1 MEYSSLQLN
10 DLPDEILMIIF
21 KKLDN
26 ITLLYS
32 LIGDNIRLNR
42 IVCDSIFTNRLTLVN
57 FVPQHLI
64 TARPLLMYLPNPLSD
79 PMLDRFCLQILPKIH
94 EKVKRLDLELL
105 SMERILRCTN
115 YPNLSQI
122 TLYNIEIERALQL
135 FSDESLFISTYK
147 NQISL
152 FVIDIRSNGERD
164 TITDENPLLFT
175 YIFNTFTN
183 LQILDIGPYS
193 IWYQYLSFDISP
205 PNAISSTLL
214 ELHVNLNNFSD
225 CLYLLD
231 GRFKQLCIFHA
242 DIERITSN
250 LVNNNKEKL
259 PNLRSFKL
267 YCDSQTKCYDELILP
282 LLHRMSNLE
291 KLDLSLDV
299 STTKT
304 FVDGNNLKLNI
315 INHMSLLNEFKFN
328 ICSSTRFYNQFNL
341 PSNEFVQQMFK
352 DFQNKQIIS
361 SVDYF
366 NERGYSRCHIY
377 SYPYE
382 LRYYEHI
389 ANSFPGG
396 IFKRVRTISLF
407 DERPFEHEFFFQIA
421 QSFPCLEK
429 LTVINKKR
437 QNNKQFGKSK
447 NQNQD
452 SAIIEYSYLVQLDLS
467 EAHKDYHEQFLFDT
481 KTCLPNNV
489 RVEMDYRLVK
499 KVTRNFRRN
508 TTRSNCAKISL
519 ICFYKK
525 STFPEHL
532 KDYFPYAK
540 II

>member
-1 MEYSSLQLN
+1 M
-10 DLPDEILMIIF
+10 
-21 KKLDN
+21 KHC
-26 ITLLYS
+26 T
-32 LIGDNIRLNR
+32 GDNIRLNR

-57 FVPQHLI
+57 FVPQRLI
-64 TARPLLMYLPNPLSD
+64 MARPLSIYFTYPLPD
-79 PMLDRFCLQILPKIH
+79 PMLDRFCFQILPEIH

-115 YPNLSQI
+115 YPNLSEI

-193 IWYQYLSFDISP
+193 IWHQYLSFDISP
-205 PNAISSTLL
+205 PNVISSTLL

-231 GRFKQLCIFHA
+231 GRFNQLRIFHA
-242 DIERITSN
+242 NIEKITSN

-259 PNLRSFKL
+259 PNLRSFRL
-267 YCDSQTKCYDELILP
+267 YCDMNTKCYDELILS
-282 LLHRMSNLE
+282 LFHRMSNLE
-291 KLDLSLDV
+291 KLDLSLV
-299 STTKT
+299 VCTTKT
-304 FVDGNNLKLNI
+304 FIDGNNLKLNI
-315 INHMSLLNEFKFN
+315 INHMPLLNEFKFN
-328 ICSSTRFYNQFNL
+328 IRSSTRFYNQFNL
-341 PSNEFVQQMFK
+341 PSNEYKNGF
-352 DFQNKQIIS
+352 
-361 SVDYF
+361 
-366 NERGYSRCHIY
+366 SRCHIY

-382 LRYYEHI
+382 LKYYKYI
-389 ANSFPGG
+389 TNNFPGG
-396 IFKRVRTISLF
+396 IFERVRTVSLF

-421 QSFPCLEK
+421 QSFPFLEK
-429 LTVINKKR
+429 LTLINQKR
-437 QNNKQFGKSK
+437 QNNKQFRKSK

-452 SAIIEYSYLVQLDLS
+452 SAIIEYPYLVELELS

-489 RVEMDYRLVK
+489 CVGMDYRLVK

-508 TTRSNCAKISL
+508 TTRSNCAKMS
-519 ICFYKK
+519 FVGFRNK

-532 KDYFPYAK
+532 KDYFPHAK